1 MSPGRPEVFTFH
13 DLVLENEA
21 SGWPQDRRSAPHPG
35 VGYPPIDD
43 RHALNN
49 FVSLPAPPSTAPST
63 SRGDHERRAINE
75 RQLRRRCE
83 ITQSTCPRNR
93 IRPTLR
99 KTASTSKS
107 AHDSVTTSSPI
118 PKMGTGGSA
127 IGSNGSEH
135 PAAEQLT
142 APGSSARLL

>member
-1 MSPGRPEVFTFH
+1 MRPGRPEVFTFH

-93 IRPTLR
+93 IRPKAGCDDVQSYIQSGNVVFRAT
-99 KTASTSKS
+99 
-107 AHDSVTTSSPI
+107 
-118 PKMGTGGSA
+118 
-127 IGSNGSEH
+127 
-135 PAAEQLT
+135 PALAQ
-142 APGSSARLL
+142 RLPVLVAK